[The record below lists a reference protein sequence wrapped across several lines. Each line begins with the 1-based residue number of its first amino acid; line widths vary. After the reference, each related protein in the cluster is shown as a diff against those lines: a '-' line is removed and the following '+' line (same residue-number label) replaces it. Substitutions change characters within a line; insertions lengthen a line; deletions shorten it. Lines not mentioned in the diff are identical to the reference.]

1 MDDIKLKQCYHCY
14 QLAGHL
20 KPNCPH
26 ISDPKLCAKCG
37 ESEHGY
43 VQCQNEAKCINCG
56 GSHPSTSRVC
66 STYAIKF
73 QELKPKLLTEL
84 LAETSD
90 DDLIGIFKSLQPSI
104 KFKLTT
110 AVSQLTEGK
119 IEYIE
124 NYQND
129 STLPKSPTSSD
140 GEVVTIISQAAGQSD
155 TAYEFIQ
162 SLYNV
167 FRANSPKQD
176 QNDNDPYNIDLPFSR
191 ESLHDEQASIHWDSE
206 EPAESSVLIESLHEK
221 LASESGNSE
230 EAADEC
236 QNQPQDLS
244 ETPLEI
250 IFDEDPT
257 SDKLYIRNTSN
268 MDFNPNPDHGYT
280 TLGYYMHI
288 KELWKAKEDIT
299 NSKGEKPICLG
310 HENFASFLRCMINIS
325 NRQQCPHFPEKF
337 KGLSDSEIVHMTHNR
352 PEDPLNKASPHTKY
366 KYQIVSD

>member
-37 ESEHGY
+37 KSEHGY

-90 DDLIGIFKSLQPSI
+90 DHLLEIFKSLQPSI

-191 ESLHDEQASIHWDSE
+191 ESLHDEQASIPWDSE
-206 EPAESSVLIESLHEK
+206 EAAESSVLIESLHED
-221 LASESGNSE
+221 LASDSGNSE
-230 EAADEC
+230 EADEE
-236 QNQPQDLS
+236 S
-244 ETPLEI
+244 VSLEI
-250 IFDEDPT
+250 AFDEDPT
-257 SDKLYIRNTSN
+257 STEIHIRKTPKI
-268 MDFNPNPDHGYT
+268 DFHPNPDHIYT
-280 TLGYYMHI
+280 TQGYYWHL
-288 KELWKAKEDIT
+288 EDLWDTIEDIK

-310 HENFASFLRCMINIS
+310 HENYASFLRCMINIS

-366 KYQIVSD
+366 K